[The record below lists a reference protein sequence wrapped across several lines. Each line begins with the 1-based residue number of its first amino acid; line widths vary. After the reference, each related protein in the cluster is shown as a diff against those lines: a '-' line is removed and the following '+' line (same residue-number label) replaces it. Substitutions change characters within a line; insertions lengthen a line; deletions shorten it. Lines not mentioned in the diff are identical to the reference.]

1 MSHKNCNRLA
11 RLCNFM
17 DHGVLSFLFIDR
29 LGLKFKVCSQLGNY
43 MDRNKKY
50 ILGESAYIEMILEG
64 ISS

>member
-1 MSHKNCNRLA
+1 
-11 RLCNFM
+11 M